1 MASQR
6 IATWAATN
14 VGVVT
19 SGTVILVGALTTW
32 DNHRGRDHQVTT
44 IETNL
49 GTRIGDLGTRIG
61 DLGTRIGDL
70 GTRIDVV
77 DKKVDEV
84 KEEIKH
90 TQAIALGA
98 AYVSFTGNQ
107 AMKNKWAKDIE
118 NEEFFLERLKVSD
131 NSRKTFLHYAT
142 TGDTLS
148 IKREKW
154 ERTKFS
160 NPSQERSENTY

>member
-1 MASQR
+1 MDPG

-44 IETNL
+44 IETN
-49 GTRIGDLGTRIG
+49 
-61 DLGTRIGDL
+61 LGTRIGDL

-118 NEEFFLERLKVSD
+118 KYVMSDYKDCHTVKGIAKVASG
-131 NSRKTFLHYAT
+131 K
-142 TGDTLS
+142 
-148 IKREKW
+148 
-154 ERTKFS
+154 
-160 NPSQERSENTY
+160 